1 MQAITLRTQGRV
13 MMSGSFMLKVVMYT
27 TTTCPYCSRAER
39 LLVKK
44 GVMNLEKI
52 DVGGKPALWKEM
64 EQRTG
69 RNTVPQI
76 YIGEVHVG
84 GCDDLHALES
94 AGKLDGLL
102 AG

>member
-1 MQAITLRTQGRV
+1 ML
-13 MMSGSFMLKVVMYT
+13 GSFMPKVVMYT

-44 GVMNLEKI
+44 GVSSLEKI
-52 DVGGKPALWKEM
+52 DVGARPALWKEM

-76 YIGEVHVG
+76 YIGDFHVG
-84 GCDDLHALES
+84 GCDDLHALEA
-94 AGKLDGLL
+94 AGKLGPLL